1 MAASEFDEFC
11 RLAFTFLESQGTR
24 YLVIGGLAVVAV
36 GEPRT
41 TADADAI
48 VFVSPSEADSLIRR
62 AVETGF
68 DVRQDVERERLATTG
83 TMRFR
88 KGRYQIDLITAS
100 LPFEETAYGRASV
113 HELFGIRLPFPSPE
127 DLILLKVLAGRDK
140 DMLDATG
147 VVRRHGERLDVAYLE
162 HTLRPICELAEDMTP
177 WSRLQRVLS
186 ALRSPD
192 EHA

>member
-62 AVETGF
+62 AAETGF
-68 DVRQDVERERLATTG
+68 EVRADVERERLATTG

-100 LPFEETAYGRASV
+100 LPFEEMAYERASV
-113 HELFGIRLPFPSPE
+113 HELFGKRLPFPSPE
-127 DLILLKVLAGRDK
+127 DLILLNVLAGRDK

-147 VVRRHGERLDVAYLE
+147 VARRHAERLDIPYLE
-162 HTLRPICELAEDMTP
+162 QTLRPICELAEDMTP
-177 WSRLQRVLS
+177 WSRLERVL
-186 ALRSPD
+186 AAIQSPD
-192 EHA
+192 EES

>member
-1 MAASEFDEFC
+1 MAASDFDDFC
-11 RLAFTFLESQGTR
+11 RFAFRFLEGQGTR

-48 VFVSPSEADSLIRR
+48 VFISPAEAESLVGR
-62 AVETGF
+62 AAEGGF
-68 DVRQDVERERLATTG
+68 DVRTEVELERLATTG

-88 KGRYQIDLITAS
+88 RGRFQIDLITAS

-140 DMLDATG
+140 DMLDAAG
-147 VVRRHGERLDVAYLE
+147 IIRRHGERLDVDYLE
-162 HTLRPICELAEDMTP
+162 RTLLPICELAEDMAP
-177 WSRLQRVLS
+177 WNRLRRL
-186 ALRSPD
+186 LLPR
-192 EHA
+192 